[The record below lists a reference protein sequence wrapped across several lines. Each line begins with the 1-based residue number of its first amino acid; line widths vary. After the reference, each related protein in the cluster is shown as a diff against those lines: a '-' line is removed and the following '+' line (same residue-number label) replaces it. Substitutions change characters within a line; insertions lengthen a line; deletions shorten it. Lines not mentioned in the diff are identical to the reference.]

1 MTLRPAVAKT
11 AGPLL
16 PAMLFSLAFSSCYS
30 FRELRFPNGPKVAVL
45 AAMAIVL
52 FCASASGMG
61 RIPHKAEFPEAL
73 GTLLETRRIVPF
85 GGKVSASTA
94 ELVAVAAARLK
105 ALGLASE
112 TLARRSKVR
121 LSGTDPARLLTL
133 ASAVYPVSV
142 SVTPAKDDPGMLVA
156 SARVYNAPRDP
167 EAVVL
172 DLLRDADSLQ
182 QQQAACIKYRTATDR
197 ALELLAAAAE
207 ARSNAD
213 AAREDAVAAE
223 LEELVARL
231 RALET
236 YMILLRREEIRNAPD
251 KAAQALNKAVQQD
264 KTNPLLW
271 LSLGEALQR
280 QEQSYAALDALN
292 TAARLHAP
300 PRVHYV
306 RGLVQLRLHMPALAV
321 DDFSKAVAAEPENA
335 AWRHALGFARYL
347 AGETQTMCAD
357 FYRACALG
365 VCNGLEEVRK
375 HGYCR

>member
-1 MTLRPAVAKT
+1 MPFFLSFSGCRPFRKLRYPACAMQKAAALSATL
-11 AGPLL
+11 
-16 PAMLFSLAFSSCYS
+16 
-30 FRELRFPNGPKVAVL
+30 
-45 AAMAIVL
+45 IVF
-52 FCASASGMG
+52 FCASAASGMG
-61 RIPHKAEFPEAL
+61 HIPPKAEFPEAL

-94 ELVAVAAARLK
+94 EAAAAAAARLK

-133 ASAVYPVSV
+133 AGAVYPVSV
-142 SVTPAKDDPGMLVA
+142 SVTPAKNNPGMLA
-156 SARVYNAPRDP
+156 ATARVYNAPRDP

-172 DLLRDADSLQ
+172 ELLRNADSLQ
-182 QQQAACIKYRTATDR
+182 QQQAAYIKYRTAADR
-197 ALELLAAAAE
+197 ALELLATAAA
-207 ARSNAD
+207 SGGNAD
-213 AAREDAVAAE
+213 PVREEAVAAE
-223 LEELVARL
+223 LEELAVRL

-251 KAAQALNKAVQQD
+251 KAAQTLAQAVQQD

-357 FYRACALG
+357 FYRACTLG
-365 VCNGLEEVRK
+365 ACEGLEEVRRR
-375 HGYCR
+375 GYCD